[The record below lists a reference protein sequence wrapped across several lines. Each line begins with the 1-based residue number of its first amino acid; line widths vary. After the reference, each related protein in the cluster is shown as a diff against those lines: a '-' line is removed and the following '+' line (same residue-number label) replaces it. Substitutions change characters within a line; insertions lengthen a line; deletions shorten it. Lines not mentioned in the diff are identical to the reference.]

1 MRTALFRRP
10 SESSPMISREKTAM
24 RMMLKTMLAGALVSL
39 AAVTLSGAANAANLG
54 ACGSSGAN
62 LLSNFVTTTGPIFT
76 SNGNTCTAGDK
87 TFSNFTYFPQGDF
100 AAGGANPVPPAAVG
114 VASADPT
121 TNCPTNSTCPGV
133 VFLANWNAPALGGDT
148 FVSFT
153 VTAPTASITD
163 AQLGVSGATGNPSQV
178 VDSAMITAGSVT
190 EERNLNFSNSF
201 RAALTFAAPQT
212 TLFVSN
218 DMVVPAG
225 FAATDI
231 EKQFSQA
238 SNVPTPPGTTTLSDS
253 EEPGSVIVFPK
264 FIQGTVS
271 LADGGTASLTPG
283 AVDPITELELGIVCP
298 KGVKCSEHQSVK
310 LRLHWVCGTSEADLA
325 GSFVCRE
332 TDFDL
337 TATVFEKIVITPN
350 GETAG
355 FYTVAGGGLPTKFT
369 PPANCPNGG
378 GYLIAWVINPA
389 NDRPVKFDG
398 LIGDAHLRPGSPAAA
413 APNPFA
419 GSATALGSYK
429 AIPIQADPGLD
440 TFPATNS
447 VITTNGNGALM
458 FDGAPSHYTTLTGQI
473 AGDIRYT
480 NLTTGPTFT
489 LGVLT
494 LLTLDVKSNR
504 PNNPVFVNL
513 DFFGGNPSQIGNEN
527 QLSTFTEFICWEE
540 IPITTINGALT
551 TTFMGRK
558 GVFVS
563 DQAEKVQHAGI
574 SDASGPV
581 TLLGLAEFLEGGF
594 FPPTASWPR
603 ASFTGLFNSSVPVPT
618 RFLPAPSSIFFP

>member
-1 MRTALFRRP
+1 MKFKIKGARLAMLLVPAL
-10 SESSPMISREKTAM
+10 A
-24 RMMLKTMLAGALVSL
+24 L
-39 AAVTLSGAANAANLG
+39 AAPA
-54 ACGSSGAN
+54 
-62 LLSNFVTTTGPIFT
+62 
-76 SNGNTCTAGDK
+76 
-87 TFSNFTYFPQGDF
+87 F
-100 AAGGANPVPPAAVG
+100 A
-114 VASADPT
+114 
-121 TNCPTNSTCPGV
+121 
-133 VFLANWNAPALGGDT
+133 
-148 FVSFT
+148 
-153 VTAPTASITD
+153 
-163 AQLGVSGATGNPSQV
+163 QV
-178 VDSAMITAGSVT
+178 
-190 EERNLNFSNSF
+190 
-201 RAALTFAAPQT
+201 RA
-212 TLFVSN
+212 
-218 DMVVPAG
+218 
-225 FAATDI
+225 
-231 EKQFSQA
+231 
-238 SNVPTPPGTTTLSDS
+238 TTLSDS
-253 EEPGSVIVFPK
+253 QEPGSVIVFPK
-264 FIQGTVS
+264 FIQGSVS
-271 LADGGTASLTPG
+271 TAEGSNM
-283 AVDPITELELGIVCP
+283 PITELEIGIVCP
-298 KGVKCSEHQSVK
+298 KGVVCPEHQSVK

-337 TATVFEKIVITPN
+337 TATVFEKVVITPN
-350 GETAG
+350 GEGAG
-355 FYTVAGGGLPTKFT
+355 FYTAGLPTKFT

-419 GSATALGSYK
+419 GSALALASYK
-429 AIPIQADPGLD
+429 AIPVQADPGLD

-551 TTFMGRK
+551 TANMGRK

-563 DQAEKVQHAGI
+563 DQAEKVQHSGI
-574 SDASGPV
+574 TDGSGPV
-581 TLLGLAEFLEGGF
+581 TLLGLAEVLEGGV
-594 FPPTASWPR
+594 FPPVAAWPR
-603 ASFTGLFNSSVPVPT
+603 VSFSGLFNSSVPVPT